1 MNIFEELHHRLGSK
15 TRIRSLF
22 KDSNAEEMERIINR
36 MNEVLLEKEN
46 DKLAEEA
53 KREEKKRNIEE
64 IKKAMAERGL
74 SISDLSLLDEMGKD
88 AKRKR
93 NVSKHNFEY
102 QTLSGDTVRWYGSTT
117 GRLPKD
123 FQDYLDR
130 TNKKRTDC
138 IVDDD

>member
-22 KDSNAEEMERIINR
+22 KDVNTEDLERIINR
-36 MNEVLLEKEN
+36 MNDVLQEKFNEKEV
-46 DKLAEEA
+46 EEA
-53 KREEKKRNIEE
+53 KREEKKRSIEE
-64 IKKAMAERGL
+64 VKQAMADRGL
-74 SISDLSLLDEMGKD
+74 SMSDLSLLDEIGKES
-88 AKRKR
+88 KRKR

-102 QTLSGDTVRWYGSTT
+102 QTISGDTVRWYGSTT

-130 TNKKRTDC
+130 TSKKRIDC
-138 IVDDD
+138 IVDNN